1 MTACG
6 GVLAGR
12 KSRASGGGELER
24 AHHGTRGEA
33 ASQGE
38 ASGCPRPRPVPAWRG
53 ERRKTA
59 VAERRGKTRV
69 SAERWLT
76 GELRREG
83 GRPVLQTG
91 SWGGGASV

>member
-24 AHHGTRGEA
+24 ACHGTRGEA
-33 ASQGE
+33 AQGE
-38 ASGCPRPRPVPAWRG
+38 ASRCPRPRPVPAWRG
-53 ERRKTA
+53 ERWKTA

-69 SAERWLT
+69 SAERGLT

-83 GRPVLQTG
+83 GLPVLQTG